1 MKAWKKPNYLA
12 LCIVIALGGCGNE
25 SIQNTDNLTNPGSQ
39 PATDTGTSPDTEGKQ
54 GIEGKGAQ
62 LEPGGY
68 MYFFEKGLPQAIT
81 TSSTTPL
88 TISNEHFKDGA
99 NSLKWTY
106 SPNSQ
111 LTFHQPINYTDD
123 DSEITPYTFM
133 AWVYNEQASD
143 NVLTFQFGK
152 DNSPQT
158 QFTYSLNFEGWRG
171 ISVPFRDMDGTPTA
185 GMNRL
190 TVNAPELAGTLL
202 FDQVMMA
209 VPVDNRWPTP
219 DYQQPF
225 VNPSVVD
232 MASKNWTALLMYDQM
247 LREGNPSFNFDAA
260 FDDSQGDTAP
270 LYRQFDQHLA
280 VNTQATIT
288 QAKIDANLTKYAPFN
303 ISYNADGSST
313 GSPLDH
319 PKRHNFMK
327 AGIVSDETLTMLT
340 DTMSIRTLGKTML
353 ETAKFLRSQSLSEAN
368 RAALETA
375 FIDATRYAL
384 EQGWE
389 GGSGFQIITHVGYQT
404 REFFNAMFIARQLLA
419 DNQLLEP
426 IQQSMMWFNATGR
439 IYESDAQ
446 INSSNVDILNTQ
458 LQWMIKSFLLLP
470 DQTERDTMLRQ
481 LQSWLSKT
489 LLASDGLGGGFKPDG
504 SVFHHSQHYP
514 AYGKDAF
521 NGLSGAVFGLS
532 NSPYQISQ
540 AAHERIKDVLLKM
553 RIYTKE
559 THTPIVLSGRHPDGK
574 QKISPTPFQWL
585 ALSGSPD
592 GTESVDTELA
602 AAYANLRHLPSYKGV
617 TAEAE
622 PTGVWAMNY
631 ASMAIARGESPTEPS
646 QSWLATARGFS
657 RYLVGNETYQANNLY
672 GRYLQ
677 YGQLEIT
684 PSDFSK
690 RAFSHDGWD
699 WNRYP
704 GTTTV
709 HLPNS
714 ELRTVLNQLPG
725 AGIEEMLLSTESY
738 SGANTLDSNSAMFAI
753 KLHGHKKYA
762 QQSLRA
768 NKSYFMFGNNIV
780 ALGSGIQ
787 NADNQHSTETT
798 LFQYSVP
805 ALEAVEINSYTVNT
819 LGTEMALPGE
829 TTLLDPAGNR
839 YFVTD
844 TANELVRFSYQTQAS
859 NDEDDGKPTSGQFA
873 TAVIDH
879 GKAPADGRYEY
890 AIKIEAQDE
899 TKPVYTVLQQD
910 NKVHAVRSEG
920 GVEAYAFF
928 EPATLDASN
937 WVMASETTS
946 QIMVKANAAAD
957 QLSLS
962 VVNPDLA
969 LYDGQD
975 PEQVDA
981 NGEQIEVSIYSRP
994 WRFDLSQPMN
1004 NQFTLKGE
1012 WKLEGNRSQ
1021 VTTSQVTTKVE
1032 SGNTQVT
1039 VITVDAIPQAF
1050 NLTKS

>member
-1 MKAWKKPNYLA
+1 MKAWKNPKYLA
-12 LCIVIALGGCGNE
+12 LCILIALGGCGSE
-25 SIQNTDNLTNPGSQ
+25 SNQNTEGLPN
-39 PATDTGTSPDTEGKQ
+39 TGAHPKPESNQD
-54 GIEGKGAQ
+54 IEGKGAQ

-68 MYFFEKGLPQAIT
+68 MYFFEQGLPQAIT
-81 TSSTTPL
+81 SSSTKPL
-88 TISNEHFKDGA
+88 SISDEHYKDGSHA
-99 NSLKWTY
+99 LKWPY

-111 LTFHQPINYTDD
+111 LTFHQPINYAKDD
-123 DSEITPYTFM
+123 NEITPYTFM

-143 NVLTFQFGK
+143 NTLTFRFGK
-152 DNSPQT
+152 DDSPQA
-158 QFTYSLNFEGWRG
+158 QFTYSLNFKGWRG
-171 ISVPFRDMDGTPTA
+171 ISVPFRDMDGTPTT

-190 TVNAPELAGTLL
+190 TVTAPDSTGTLL

-225 VNPSVVD
+225 VNPGVVD

-247 LREGNPSFNFDAA
+247 LREDNPNFNFDTT
-260 FDDSQGDTAP
+260 FDDTQGDTAP

-280 VNTQATIT
+280 VNTQTTIT
-288 QAKIDANLTKYAPFN
+288 QEKIDTNLAKYTPFN
-303 ISYNADGSST
+303 ISYNADGSPT
-313 GSPLDH
+313 GMPLDH

-327 AGIVSDETLTMLT
+327 AGIVSDETLAMLT
-340 DTMSIRTLGKTML
+340 DTMKIRSLGKTML
-353 ETAKFLRSQSLSEAN
+353 ETAKFLRSQSLSDTN
-368 RAALETA
+368 RTALEKA

-419 DNQLLEP
+419 ENELLEP

-439 IYESDAQ
+439 VYETDDQ

-470 DQTERDTMLRQ
+470 DQTERAAMLGQ

-489 LLASDGLGGGFKPDG
+489 LLASDGLSGGFKPDG
-504 SVFHHSQHYP
+504 SVYHHSQHYP

-532 NSPYQISQ
+532 NSPYQISL

-559 THTPIVLSGRHPDGK
+559 THTPIVLSGRHPDGQ

-592 GTESVDTELA
+592 GIEQVDTELA

-617 TAEAE
+617 AAEAE

-631 ASMAIARGESPTEPS
+631 ASMAVARGQSPTEPS

-657 RYLVGNETYQANNLY
+657 RYLVGNETYRANNLY

-684 PSDFSK
+684 PSDLSK

-704 GTTTV
+704 GTTTI
-709 HLPNS
+709 HLPND
-714 ELRTVLNQLPG
+714 ELRAVLNQLPG

-738 SGANTLDSNSAMFAI
+738 SGANTLDSDSAMFAM
-753 KLHGHKKYA
+753 KLHGHKKYE

-768 NKSYFMFGNNIV
+768 NKSYFMFGNTIV

-787 NADNQHSTETT
+787 NNDSQHDTETT

-805 ALEAVEINSYTVNT
+805 NLEPVEVNGYTVDT
-819 LGTEMALPGE
+819 LGTEMTLPGE

-839 YFVTD
+839 YFVAD
-844 TANELVRFSYQTQAS
+844 NANEQVRFSYQNQNS

-873 TAVIDH
+873 AAVIGH
-879 GKAPADGRYEY
+879 GKAPTDGRYEY
-890 AIKIEAQDE
+890 AIKIEAQDAI
-899 TKPVYTVLQQD
+899 KPVYTVLQQD
-910 NKVHAVRSEG
+910 NKVHAVRSKN

-928 EPATLDASN
+928 EPATLGDSN
-937 WVMASETTS
+937 WVQASETSS
-946 QIMVKANAAAD
+946 QIMLKTNTAAD

-975 PEQVDA
+975 PDQVDA
-981 NGEQIEVSIYSRP
+981 NGEQVEASIYSRP

-1004 NQFTLKGE
+1004 NLFTVKGE
-1012 WKLEGNRSQ
+1012 WKLEGSNSQ
-1021 VTTSQVTTKVE
+1021 VITKVE
-1032 SGNTQVT
+1032 NGNTLVAVT
-1039 VITVDAIPQAF
+1039 TVDAIPQAF
-1050 NLTKS
+1050 NLIKL